1 MSVTP
6 QSILD
11 YWLNDLGP
19 EGWYKVDPKIDETIR
34 KRFQRA
40 WSAARTGAFDHW
52 LLHADEALALI
63 ILLDQFPRNMF
74 RGSGEA
80 FSSDER
86 ALRLAK
92 LAVAR
97 GHDLKVAEP
106 ARQFFYLPL
115 MHSENLMDQDRCTR
129 LMKCRMPETGPM
141 NIPHARAHR
150 EVIRQFGRFPYRNE
164 ALGRKTS
171 GEETA
176 YLAAGGYAHTVKQ
189 MTEAANA

>member
-11 YWLNDLGP
+11 FWLNEAGQ
-19 EGWYKVDPKIDETIR
+19 EGWYKIDPEFDETIR
-34 KRFQRA
+34 KRFLRA
-40 WSAARTGAFDHW
+40 WSAAKTGAFDHW
-52 LLHADEALALI
+52 LISPDSALALL

-74 RGSGEA
+74 RGSAEA

-97 GHDLKVAEP
+97 GHDMKVAEP

-115 MHSENLMDQDRCTR
+115 MHSENLQDQDRCAR
-129 LMKCRMPETGPM
+129 LMKCRMPETGP
-141 NIPHARAHR
+141 NNLPHARAHR
-150 EVIRQFGRFPYRNE
+150 EVIRKFGRFPYRNE
-164 ALGRKTS
+164 ALHRHS
-171 GEETA
+171 TA
-176 YLAAGGYAHTVKQ
+176 PELDYVSAGGYGCRSW
-189 MTEAANA
+189 